1 VVADAGPAAAP
12 PASAPSPTLLAK
24 ILTVS
29 DSVMSGEREDT
40 AAPLLASRLA
50 QAGFEVVEQR
60 AVIDGSD
67 SVAAALGEMARDFCG
82 VIVTTGGTGFS
93 PRDQTPE
100 GTLRVIDREAP
111 GLSEAMR
118 AVNPLG
124 RLSRARAGT
133 AGTSLVLNTP
143 GSPRGALESLDAVVD
158 VLAHAVELLRGDR
171 SPHPPDTGGSTA
183 TSSSAPMTS

>member
-1 VVADAGPAAAP
+1 VAESIP
-12 PASAPSPTLLAK
+12 SVAPSASTPDYPLQAK

-29 DSVMSGEREDT
+29 DSVASGDRDDT
-40 AAPLLASRLA
+40 AAPRLASRLV
-50 QAGFEVVEQR
+50 QAGYQVVEQR
-60 AVIDGSD
+60 AVIDGAD
-67 SVAAALGEMARDFCG
+67 SVAVALGEMALDFCG

-100 GTLRVIDREAP
+100 GTLRVLDREAP

-133 AGTSLVLNTP
+133 AGTSLIVNTP
-143 GSPRGALESLDAVVD
+143 GSPRGALESLDAIID
-158 VLAHAVELLRGDR
+158 VLGHAVELLRGDR

-183 TSSSAPMTS
+183 TSSSVPMTS